1 MATDALT
8 QYLMETGRDEN
19 LPSFPD
25 PDVAG
30 GVYDAHRN
38 RFGSMSFDELVN
50 KNRSPFMSGVRQFT
64 KGPLATVK
72 DPTATSVAANL
83 AQLGLLGTTAG
94 LGLGL
99 GRAAVGHAISA
110 DDQRRHRELMRR
122 QGVPVSGGYNAP
134 RLNPLTQS
142 PLNTVPDYGHPWF
155 PHRVPGGWTTNVS
168 PAPTERL
175 ASLGPYGA
183 YDPSGMLPQLGS
195 LPTYGHQIQALVPTP
210 SPGVPGGFEQNPAQ
224 ISTTFN
230 DPTQMMP
237 QLGSL
242 PPDITPAPNPQLGS
256 SPPAYDP
263 TQMTPQ
269 LGSLPTYGHQ
279 IQALVPTPSPGV
291 PGGFEPNADTGADY
305 GEDPFGGTTDDRYG
319 PGGAF

>member
-175 ASLGPYGA
+175 ASPGPYGA

-242 PPDITPAPNPQLGS
+242 PPDITPAPKLGS

-291 PGGFEPNADTGADY
+291 PGGWEPNADTGADY